1 MGVSMCRS
9 HPPACYP
16 CSVLA
21 VWWHRSTTD
30 SRQIHRW
37 TSSSSFSGSSSSP
50 SSSVRSLF
58 CFCFCL
64 QDHIHA
70 FLFPPQ
76 LEGILTGVLGIYFP
90 IGFLS
95 LFLLSSF
102 SFSLPFSLF
111 LHLTPKQSIYTSS
124 LPPSNSDTT
133 SVKSSRYQ
141 EFDTLSSLYPLFTL
155 VFQEPPRGR
164 PLLSL
169 LPVVRENVHPLTLFN
184 SLSLFQLLH
193 RSNGQTSLQLP
204 SHSSLLSFF
213 FLLTSYFFL
222 LYSVILASWTET
234 EWNKLKLKP
243 SENSH
248 TKRTRILEERNT
260 ACL

>member
-1 MGVSMCRS
+1 M
-9 HPPACYP
+9 
-16 CSVLA
+16 L
-21 VWWHRSTTD
+21 
-30 SRQIHRW
+30 
-37 TSSSSFSGSSSSP
+37 
-50 SSSVRSLF
+50 SLF
-58 CFCFCL
+58 CPCCMMAQIYDRLKTDPQMNVFFFVL
-64 QDHIHA
+64 WL
-70 FLFPPQ
+70 FLFA
-76 LEGILTGVLGIYFP
+76 LILRSFSLLLLLLLARPHTCFSLSPTTRGHTHGRARNILPHRFP
-90 IGFLS
+90 NF
-95 LFLLSSF
+95 SF
-102 SFSLPFSLF
+102 SFSLSPFLLSLF

-155 VFQEPPRGR
+155 LFQEPPRGR

-213 FLLTSYFFL
+213 SLLTSHFFT
-222 LYSVILASWTET
+222 V
-234 EWNKLKLKP
+234 
-243 SENSH
+243 
-248 TKRTRILEERNT
+248 
-260 ACL
+260 